1 MKDFWLS
8 CGHHLLDHDEGGGLL
23 TTDEFLKVYLARPE
37 LAPPPEAC
45 AVERTLHAALLD
57 EPRRAISA
65 ADIAAMA
72 DTDARENWT
81 VLIAFRDH
89 LMRHKTLEAAYL
101 DLVRSGIGSTP
112 PLFLNQL
119 VHLILRNALDGVE
132 DTLVLRAAEIFF
144 RPQRM
149 TLHEGSLIAADEE
162 TIAGKS
168 DKPVSPLVS
177 MLGLPAEAK
186 IDVLNDDNAEI
197 YWGRSDLFDTALD
210 MTAGR
215 RGLAALAQVIERW
228 VGHLLSVDVAVEPL
242 TEMRDV
248 ALTWY
253 VGLDA
258 DGTRIGNTLWNGEEI
273 DETERARVIGL
284 FKLTFRD
291 PDVVIDKVGKDPIFL
306 ILAMNADKILRM
318 KPQNFVTGL
327 PIRHLEAVT

>member
-1 MKDFWLS
+1 MTDFWLS

-23 TTDEFLKVYLARPE
+23 VTDEFLKVYLARPE

-45 AVERTLHAALLD
+45 AVERTLHATLLA

-72 DTDARENWT
+72 DADARENWT

-101 DLVRSGIGSTP
+101 DLVRNGLGSTP

-132 DTLVLRAAEIFF
+132 DPMILRAAEMFF
-144 RPQRM
+144 RPQRL

-168 DKPVSPLVS
+168 GKPVSPLVS
-177 MLGLPAEAK
+177 MLGLPPESE
-186 IDVLNDDNAEI
+186 IDVLSDDNAAS
-197 YWGRSDLFDTALD
+197 YWERSDLFDTALD

-215 RGLAALAQVIERW
+215 QGVVALARAIERW
-228 VGHLLSVDVAVEPL
+228 VGHLLAVDVVVEPL

-248 ALTWY
+248 TLTWY

-258 DGTRIGNTLWNGEEI
+258 EGTRIGDALWNGDEI
-273 DETERARVIGL
+273 DDAERARVIGL

-291 PDVVIDKVGKDPIFL
+291 PDTVIDKIGHEPVFL
-306 ILAMNADKILRM
+306 ILAMNAEKILRM
-318 KPQNFVTGL
+318 KPQNLIAGL
-327 PIRHLEAVT
+327 PVRHLEAVI

>member
-23 TTDEFLKVYLARPE
+23 VTDEFLKVYLARPE
-37 LAPPPEAC
+37 LTPPPDAC
-45 AVERTLHAALLD
+45 AIERTLHAALMAD
-57 EPRRAISA
+57 PRRVIA
-65 ADIAAMA
+65 ASDIAAMTDA
-72 DTDARENWT
+72 DARENWT
-81 VLIAFRDH
+81 LLIAFRDH

-112 PLFLNQL
+112 LLFLNQL

-132 DTLVLRAAEIFF
+132 DPFVLRAAEIFF
-144 RPQRM
+144 RPQRI

-177 MLGLPAEAK
+177 MLGLPAEAE
-186 IDVLNDDNAEI
+186 IDVLSDDNAES
-197 YWGRSDLFDTALD
+197 YCERSDLFDTALD
-210 MTAGR
+210 LTAGR

-228 VGHLLSVDVAVEPL
+228 VAHLLAVEVAVEPL
-242 TEMRDV
+242 TEMRDIN
-248 ALTWY
+248 LTWY

-258 DGTRIGNTLWNGEEI
+258 EGTRIGNALWNGEEI
-273 DETERARVIGL
+273 DEAERARVIGL

-291 PDVVIDKVGKDPIFL
+291 PDVVVDKVGKEPVFL

-318 KPQNFVTGL
+318 KPQNFITGL